1 MDWATIAPLVTAG
14 VGAAGQ
20 IAAARQQGRQAQAQA
35 QVPVDSLNQR
45 AAESTLSVKQRALD
59 AQDAA
64 RLARALG
71 VLQEERA
78 GREAPGQRAS
88 NSVRGDILAHSQDAS
103 FSGSSRIPKF
113 EFEGGLRPSM
123 FSGNTRQ
130 LGAEMSRQALLDQL
144 GGESTPFSDLPD
156 ADYSKI
162 LDAPAIPGG
171 TALPQGGKMDSI
183 LQAIGQYGGLAAGV
197 ATGLNGQQ
205 TPAAATPGGQ
215 TPSANYLQPGAMPGS
230 VMNPAP
236 PPVASPMLAG
246 RTLSMDPWKP
256 YTGAAAPAVTGARY

>member
-1 MDWATIAPLVTAG
+1 MADWSTIVPLITQG
-14 VGAAGQ
+14 VSTAGQ
-20 IAAARQQGRQAQAQA
+20 IAAARQAGRQQQAQA

-45 AAESTLSVKQRALD
+45 AAESTLGVQQRALD

-88 NSVRGDILAHSQDAS
+88 NSVRGDILANAQDAQ

-113 EFEGGLRPSM
+113 EFSGGLRPSM

-130 LGAEMSRQALLDQL
+130 LGAELSRQALLDQL
-144 GGESTPFSDLPD
+144 QGESTPFSDLPD

-171 TALPQGGKMDSI
+171 TALPEGSRMDSV

-197 ATGLNGQQ
+197 ANAYQPGQQ
-205 TPAAATPGGQ
+205 AAAPTV
-215 TPSANYLQPGAMPGS
+215 GAASPVTQMPGQI
-230 VMNPAP
+230 MPNPSP
-236 PPVASPMLAG
+236 PPVQPPLLAG
-246 RTLSMDPWKP
+246 RTIGNGTTIPRS
-256 YTGAAAPAVTGARY
+256 Y